1 MRKVNIILQTHLAV
15 SGGPGGREAISGVR
29 DVDGGPRERSSS
41 NVEGRPGARPGPGG
55 TDHVSP
61 GPGAGTVGQLGAR
74 PLVSIGRAW
83 A

>member
-1 MRKVNIILQTHLAV
+1 MLDSQTHLAV

-74 PLVSIGRAW
+74 PLVSVGRAW